1 MSSEKQKKDTNEQI
15 EYQATL
21 FSNRLAKKHR
31 QLRKWA
37 RRERITCYRLY
48 DRDIPEIPLA
58 ADLYEFIAD
67 GIADKFECAAFMR
80 DEESRISANDLTAAR
95 DKAQRQFLHISLYE
109 RPYDKPEEEE
119 RIWLG
124 AMAKAA
130 AETLGIPQ
138 SHVMTK
144 TRKKQRGESQYEKIE
159 SGATVEGT
167 VQECGQLFKVNMSDY
182 LDTGL
187 FLDHRPLRQTVRQE
201 AAGKSVLNLFCYTG
215 SFSVYAAEGRARTV
229 TSVDLSRTYID
240 WAKHNIALNEF
251 NPDDG
256 KKFIFHRG
264 DVSGFLN
271 QRLAEVP
278 NAEGTNRF
286 DIIVL
291 DPPTFS
297 NSKST
302 ESTLDINR
310 DWPELAGKCIRLLR
324 KNGTLYFST
333 NSRRLQFDEN
343 LLPKETDD
351 GAKIEVAD
359 MTAESI
365 GEDFKN
371 QKPHRLWRIR
381 RLG

>member
-1 MSSEKQKKDTNEQI
+1 MFSEANTKKGVTFPQGFKAAGVKAGIKKSGNLD
-15 EYQATL
+15 
-21 FSNRLAKKHR
+21 LALIYTEKEAAVAGTFTQNQVAAAPVFVSKEVVKGGKAHAVCANAGCANACTGD
-31 QLRKWA
+31 QGMANA
-37 RRERITCYRLY
+37 R
-48 DRDIPEIPLA
+48 
-58 ADLYEFIAD
+58 
-67 GIADKFECAAFMR
+67 
-80 DEESRISANDLTAAR
+80 
-95 DKAQRQFLHISLYE
+95 
-109 RPYDKPEEEE
+109 
-119 RIWLG
+119 